1 MVHNTLGWKLVGKF
15 PRYERDQ
22 DHFELEIGGTNFL
35 HLNFVSLS
43 EEDFKTLQGEI
54 IFNDIEF
61 IEKESSFEWNS
72 QVAKNRIVSKLG
84 ED

>member
-1 MVHNTLGWKLVGKF
+1 MVHNTLRCKLVGRF
-15 PRYERDQ
+15 PRNERDQ

-35 HLNFVSLS
+35 HLDFVSLS
-43 EEDFKTLQGEI
+43 EEDLKTLQGELL
-54 IFNDIEF
+54 FNDIEF
-61 IEKESSFEWNS
+61 IEKGSSFEWNS